1 MASAPGASLDVAGFL
16 QAQRF
21 NRYHLQVLILC
32 SLVTFFDGQDFAA
45 LSYAMPYIR
54 DAMQIDEMMVGY
66 VSSAAF
72 LGQMIGSL
80 FGSYLGDVFGRR
92 PVIIASTIG
101 SAVLTIAV
109 GFSTSAEMLIVLR
122 FVSGLAIGG
131 LLAPVWALSIES
143 MPTSMRATS
152 VTIIMM
158 GFSFGGASAAPIAN
172 WFAPVLGWQGIFW
185 VCGAMT
191 GVFALILLFTLP
203 ESARWLVSK
212 GRPAS
217 QIVPRLSRFSPTADL
232 SGYTRFELPD
242 ERKTTTS
249 DNPIL
254 KLRELFIGGL
264 APITL
269 LIWAAY
275 FCSSFAIYLKSSYGV
290 MFLEALGVTRQNAA
304 WLGSIGTILGA
315 LGGVALM
322 AFTEK
327 RGPGWIVL
335 APLIGI
341 PFVLLVG
348 TGAVLGGP
356 SFIPVLLIG
365 AVMVGAGHAAVIS
378 ITSIYYAS
386 SVRATGGGWA
396 SFMAKFAAVAA
407 PIVGSAAGF
416 LQGASGA
423 MDGYLFTVV
432 CMAGIV
438 IFILALAHFA
448 RRLGQAPRAR
458 RAAAQPAE

>member
-1 MASAPGASLDVAGFL
+1 MASRAGSTLDVAEFMQGLKFS
-16 QAQRF
+16 
-21 NRYHLQVLILC
+21 RYHVQILVLC
-32 SLVTFFDGQDFAA
+32 SLVTFFDGQDFTA
-45 LSYAMPYIR
+45 LAYALPYIR
-54 DAMQIDEMMVGY
+54 DDMAIDDMMVSY

-92 PVIIASTIG
+92 PVIIVSTIG
-101 SAVLTIAV
+101 SALLTFMV
-109 GFSTSAEMLIVLR
+109 GFASSPEMLIGLR

-131 LLAPVWALSIES
+131 LLAPVWALGIES
-143 MPTSMRATS
+143 MPKSMRATS

-172 WFAPVLGWQGIFW
+172 WVAPVLGWQGIFW

-203 ESARWLVSK
+203 ESTRWMVAK
-212 GRPAS
+212 ERPAS
-217 QIVPRLSRFSPTADL
+217 LIAPMLSRFNPGFEAQAYERFVL
-232 SGYTRFELPD
+232 SD
-242 ERKTTTS
+242 ERATTKS
-249 DNPIL
+249 ENPLL
-254 KLRELFIGGL
+254 KLRELFVGGL
-264 APITL
+264 MPVTL

-275 FCSSFAIYLKSSYGV
+275 FASSFAIYLKSAYGV
-290 MFLEALGVTRQNAA
+290 LFMEALGITRQNAA
-304 WLGSIGTILGA
+304 WLGSIGAILGA
-315 LGGVALM
+315 LGGVALL

-327 RGPGWIVL
+327 RGPGWIAL

-341 PFVLLVG
+341 PFILLIG

-356 SFIPVLLIG
+356 AFVPFLLIG

-378 ITSIYYAS
+378 ITSIYYPSA
-386 SVRATGGGWA
+386 VRSTGGGWA

-416 LQGASGA
+416 LQGAEGA

-432 CMAGIV
+432 CLAGIV
-438 IFILALAHFA
+438 VFILLLAVFA
-448 RRLGQAPRAR
+448 RRLTTAR
-458 RAAAQPAE
+458 TAAQPAPQE